1 MPRHIRAWK
10 AFLRLHVRGLGRRGL
25 HTTGVGAMAA
35 EARGEDLYAVLGVG
49 RDASEEDIRRA
60 YRSLAQAV
68 HPDKHAGAALREVAN
83 AHFSRL
89 HAAYEVLRRVAVRA
103 IGKQLAGRSTASSFH
118 ASQPRCV

>member
-1 MPRHIRAWK
+1 VVKPRHFKFPLWP
-10 AFLRLHVRGLGRRGL
+10 RLPVRGATLPP
-25 HTTGVGAMAA
+25 HTHTGVSAMAA
-35 EARGEDLYAVLGVG
+35 EAAGEDLYAVLGVG

-103 IGKQLAGRSTASSFH
+103 IGSSQLRALNCS
-118 ASQPRCV
+118 